1 MRNKENFFFTDDASQ
16 SPAFRQALDAT
27 DKDDNTPLHL
37 ACLEQ
42 NTTAMDKLL
51 ELGADPNVVG
61 KMGLRPLHL
70 CAQPLCI
77 DTPYCYFGSADKYK
91 IDVGHQKALK
101 AMAQLINYSADVNAV
116 DIYGNSVLHLVAF
129 ADCSSSAL
137 DLLLGSIN
145 MDSNLRDR
153 NGSTAGEVAAKQCHW
168 ETAVLLGALDFR
180 SKIPQ
185 SDCGPG
191 RSTINALGSYTNS
204 VISCLENLSGNQSV
218 SSADHLAGIGL
229 LTGSGNSCAKVFVRQ
244 KVEEF
249 CRNVVNE
256 IGNLDQRFE
265 GELIC
270 RGSSYEDTK
279 MGNPDEFDYMVELVR
294 FKQRVQDYSEVQQNA
309 GFVELRIRDDKTS
322 EFDEFCVGG
331 KLCNQAI
338 LDRFKLLTWKAMCRV
353 NHSVN
358 GHIYF
363 PYHDYLSKVFP
374 SFSGQSRSNSMR
386 QRSLSDVKLFWTCSE
401 YKGMEISIDLNPVVS
416 FNHWPPTFRKKN
428 SLVTDPERIGF
439 HVIPKPMNSL
449 TQPESV
455 FPWRISVSKME
466 TKIFTEIPPSAL
478 KAYRLVKALREP
490 PITPYI
496 LSSKKAKPSQK
507 DEGYGYDKVTY
518 KLNIDSKVI
527 RREEATRPIDVD
539 KFLRD
544 RAWESENNNV
554 HYKVDTSK
562 EIQSFYLKHLFL
574 DELGKLVSQ
583 TQQWPRELTTQEK
596 VRTLIMLRW
605 IDRSL
610 TRFYNFT
617 FI

>member
-1 MRNKENFFFTDDASQ
+1 MRNKENLFFTDDASQ

-42 NTTAMDKLL
+42 NTTAIDKLL

-70 CAQPLCI
+70 CAQPLWI
-77 DTPYCYFGSADKYK
+77 DTPYCFIWSEDKYQS
-91 IDVGHQKALK
+91 DAGHRKALQ
-101 AMAQLINYSADVNAV
+101 AMAQVINYKADVTAV
-116 DIYGNSVLHLVAF
+116 DKFGNTVLHFVAF
-129 ADCSSSAL
+129 AGCSSSAI
-137 DLLLGSIN
+137 DLLLGSKG
-145 MDSNLRDR
+145 MDSNFRDR
-153 NGSTAGEVAAKQCHW
+153 NGFTAGEVAAKQCHW
-168 ETAVLLGALDFR
+168 ETAVLLGAHDFR

-191 RSTINALGSYTNS
+191 RSTINEIGSYTSS
-204 VISCLENLSGNQSV
+204 VISCLKNLSGNQSV

-229 LTGSGNSCAKVFVRQ
+229 HTGGGNSCAKVYVRQ
-244 KVEEF
+244 KVEKF

-256 IGNLDQRFE
+256 LGNLDRRFE
-265 GELIC
+265 GKLIC
-270 RGSSYEDTK
+270 SGSSYEDTK
-279 MGNPDEFDYMVELVR
+279 MGNPDEFDYMVELVH
-294 FKQRVQDYSEVQQNA
+294 FNKIVQDYSEVQQNA
-309 GFVELRIRDDKTS
+309 GFVELRIRDNKTS

-353 NHSVN
+353 NYSEN

-363 PYHDYLSKVFP
+363 PYQDYFSKVFR

-386 QRSLSDVKLFWTCSE
+386 QRSLSAVKLFWTCSE
-401 YKGMEISIDLNPVVS
+401 YKHMEISIDLNPVVY
-416 FNHWPPTFRKKN
+416 FNHWPSTFRKN
-428 SLVTDPERIGF
+428 NRLVTDPKRIGF

-449 TQPESV
+449 TQLDSV

-466 TKIFTEIPPSAL
+466 TKIFTEIPKSAL
-478 KAYRLVKALREP
+478 EAYRLVKALREP

-496 LSSKKAKPSQK
+496 LSSKKARSSQK
-507 DEGYGYDKVTY
+507 DEGCGYDKVTH
-518 KLNIDSKVI
+518 KLNIGSEVI
-527 RREEATRPIDVD
+527 SPEEATGPIDVD
-539 KFLRD
+539 KFLRV
-544 RAWESENNNV
+544 RVWESMNSKV
-554 HYKVDTSK
+554 HYKVDASK

-583 TQQWPRELTTQEK
+583 TQKWPRELTSQEK
-596 VRTLIMLRW
+596 V
-605 IDRSL
+605 
-610 TRFYNFT
+610 
-617 FI
+617 